1 MPAAEGKSLESE
13 VAVTDEKSIE
23 HQEEQAAMTTGESTV
38 PALVLGPMLRYVSET
53 EATIWVETD
62 RECQVGILGR
72 QARTFEVAGHHY
84 ALVVLDGLVPGSEQE
99 YQVALDGNVRW
110 PIPGSDFPPSVLRT
124 LGPGRPVRIAFGSC
138 RVAEVA
144 PENLDRRTRQQRATR
159 RADKQP
165 GDVRG
170 ASGDPIG
177 AEGTDALAAWAVR
190 LRDAPQDNWPDVL
203 LMIGDQV
210 YADEPG
216 PATRRFIA
224 DHRAANHGA
233 ANHGAAAPSPA
244 LDAAPPGEV
253 SDFAEY
259 CALYWEAWSEPAVR
273 WLFSVV
279 PTAMIFDDHEV
290 HDDWNTSATW
300 RHEVAAKSWW
310 PMRIQGAYQSYW
322 VYQHL
327 GNLSPNEL
335 AADEIWGKVRQQGD
349 AAEVL
354 ADLAHR
360 ADQRAPGIRWSFFRT
375 FGTTGS
381 TMTGTTGGGQ
391 VRVVVLDSRSRRAV
405 DGKRLIADEE
415 EWQWFTEAVRGDWEH
430 VVLATSVPPLLPRG
444 IHTLEAWDEK
454 VRGGVWG
461 RRAAG
466 FGERLRQAVDLEHW
480 PAFGESFAKLER
492 LLIAL
497 ATGQYS
503 PRGEPPVSV
512 TIISGD
518 VHHSYLTAVDL
529 PQSARA
535 SVVYQAVCSPF
546 HQAMPPKLRIAQ
558 RLASTKASGLI
569 GSAVAA
575 LAGARVPRLNW
586 RITEG
591 PWFDNMIATLTYD
604 GPRAIVRF
612 DQAVK
617 DRRGP
622 RLTPVLETDLT

>member
-1 MPAAEGKSLESE
+1 
-13 VAVTDEKSIE
+13 
-23 HQEEQAAMTTGESTV
+23 MTTGESAA
-38 PALVLGPMLRYVSET
+38 PALVLGPMLRYVGET

-62 RECQVGILGR
+62 RECQVEILGR

-84 ALVVLDGLVPGSEQE
+84 ALVVLDGLAPGSEQE
-99 YQVALDGNVRW
+99 YQVALDGTVRW
-110 PIPGSDFPPSVLRT
+110 PAPGSDFPPSVLRT
-124 LGPGRPVRIAFGSC
+124 LMPGRPVRLAFGSC

-144 PENLDRRTRQQRATR
+144 PRNLDRRTRRQRAAQ
-159 RADKQP
+159 RAA
-165 GDVRG
+165 GDRGEIRG
-170 ASGDPIG
+170 AAGDPIG
-177 AEGTDALAAWAVR
+177 AEGTDALAAWAAG
-190 LRDAPQDNWPDVL
+190 LRDAARDTWPGML

-224 DHRAANHGA
+224 DHRAADHGA
-233 ANHGAAAPSPA
+233 ATHGAAEDRTPATATPGPQATAATA

-253 SDFAEY
+253 ADFAEY
-259 CALYWEAWSEPAVR
+259 CALYREAWSEPAVR

-300 RHEVAAKSWW
+300 RREVAAKPWW

-327 GNLSPNEL
+327 GNLSPDEL
-335 AADEIWGKVRQQGD
+335 AADEVWGKVRQEGD
-349 AAEVL
+349 AAAVL
-354 ADLAHR
+354 ADLARR
-360 ADQRAPGIRWSFFRT
+360 ADQRASGIRWSFLRT
-375 FGTTGS
+375 FS
-381 TMTGTTGGGQ
+381 TTGGK
-391 VRVVVLDSRSRRAV
+391 VRVVVLDSRSRRVV

-415 EWQWFTEAVRGDWEH
+415 EWHWFTGAVRGDWEH

-454 VRGGVWG
+454 IRGGVWG

-466 FGERLRQAVDLEHW
+466 FGERLRQAIDLEHW

-492 LLIAL
+492 LLIAV
-497 ATGQYS
+497 ATGQCS
-503 PRGEPPVSV
+503 PYGKPPVSV

-518 VHHSYLTAVDL
+518 VHHSYLTAVNL
-529 PQSARA
+529 PPGAPAATNSAAAPA

-546 HQAMPPKLRIAQ
+546 HQAMPPKMRIAQ

-569 GSAVAA
+569 GGAVAT
-575 LAGARVPRLNW
+575 LAGAHVPGLRW
-586 RITEG
+586 RITDG
-591 PWFDNMIATLTYD
+591 PWFDNMIATLNYD
-604 GPRAIVRF
+604 GPKAIIRF
-612 DQAVK
+612 DQAVT
-617 DRRGP
+617 DQDAP
-622 RLTPVLETDLT
+622 RLTPVLEADLT